1 MPGVV
6 PFQTTGFPEGA
17 GSAKEAVM
25 KQIASENQ
33 AQQNMNQTF
42 GGAAKRKQS
51 RRKQSS
57 KRQRRSAKRSSA
69 KHKRKQ
75 SRRKQSRR
83 KQSRRKQSRR
93 KQSRSKQSSKKR
105 TYKKVIYRGG
115 EGELESGK
123 EVSVPQF
130 GSTNNSG
137 PLNPNALSAKL
148 NEVSLAQYQGAIHDN
163 EINNV

>member
-33 AQQNMNQTF
+33 AQQNMNQSF

-57 KRQRRSAKRSSA
+57 KRHSRSAKRSSA
-69 KHKRKQ
+69 KHKRSS
-75 SRRKQSRR
+75 SRRKQSSKR
-83 KQSRRKQSRR
+83 KQI
-93 KQSRSKQSSKKR
+93 SKKR

-115 EGELESGK
+115 EGELEAGK

-148 NEVSLAQYQGAIHDN
+148 NEVSLAQYQGAIHDK